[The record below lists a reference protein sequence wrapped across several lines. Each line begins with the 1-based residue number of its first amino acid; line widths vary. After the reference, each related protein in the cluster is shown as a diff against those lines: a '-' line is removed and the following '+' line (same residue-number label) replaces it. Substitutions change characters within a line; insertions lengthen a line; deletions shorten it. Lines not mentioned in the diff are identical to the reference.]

1 MCTDNIGR
9 QNAHFVDLFTHNGGL
24 QVDKHGTGYVLPSS
38 SLAEERVGGVVAP
51 ANGLVG
57 RHLPVRLDTVLQA
70 VQLPAG
76 IADLHAGLPN
86 MDRDALTLQRKNGNA
101 TSEAL

>member
-1 MCTDNIGR
+1 M
-9 QNAHFVDLFTHNGGL
+9 
-24 QVDKHGTGYVLPSS
+24 LPSS
-38 SLAEERVGGVVAP
+38 SLAEEHVKGVVAP

-76 IADLHAGLPN
+76 IADLDTGLSN
-86 MDRDALTLQRKNGNA
+86 MDRDALTLQRKKTEMQLVRRIAIYLNEDC
-101 TSEAL
+101 S